1 MHGGWIACAFD
12 EMLGIANIAA
22 GHPGMTGRLT
32 VHYRRPTTAVPRAA
46 VPGLGRA
53 HEGRRIMSRAEL
65 WDGETLTAEAE
76 GVFVQLRPELA
87 EQYFN
92 RVEG

>member
-12 EMLGIANIAA
+12 EMLGIANIQS

-32 VHYRRPTTAVPRAA
+32 VHYRRPTPLFRELRFRAW
-46 VPGLGRA
+46 VDRT
-53 HEGRRIMSRAEL
+53 EGRRILSRGEV
-65 WDGETLTAEAE
+65 WDGTTLTAEAE
-76 GVFVQLRPELA
+76 GVFVQLRPEQA
-87 EQYFN
+87 ESYFN